1 MKKLDEIRAKRE
13 LIIKIAKKYGLTD
26 VCIFGSV
33 ARGTEDA
40 DSDIDILV
48 TSNSETTLF
57 DLGGFYSE
65 LETIFGSKLSVL
77 SRGSLF
83 GRIKKEILKDA
94 VPI

>member
-1 MKKLDEIRAKRE
+1 MKKIDEIRAKRD
-13 LIIKIAKKYGLTD
+13 LIIKIAQKYGLTD

-33 ARGTEDA
+33 ARGTDDE

-48 TSNSETTLF
+48 TSNSGTTLF

-77 SRGSLF
+77 TRGALK
-83 GRIKKEILKDA
+83 GRIKNEVLKDA